1 MTDHHLLH
9 AENGTFRDDS
19 GGAPLA
25 PRSAAAGPNLEVV
38 VRWAAIR
45 LQGWDVRQAR
55 PVFSADRSC
64 RLNRIL
70 GYSGQ

>member
-1 MTDHHLLH
+1 MTIQGLLH
-9 AENGTFRDDS
+9 AKARTFRNQS
-19 GGAPLA
+19 GGALLA
-25 PRSAAAGPNLEVV
+25 PWFAAAPSLEVAGH
-38 VRWAAIR
+38 RAAIR